1 MKTLSLI
8 LAVFAASFAFAQC
21 EDGSKGACCSSAKV
35 IAKKVNGEAEFMA
48 QAQKMMAAAEGKKAC
63 CKSTAAKPMARGDKG
78 CCNEVGT
85 VAKFKVYADGK
96 YHFFGCKDSAAEARK
111 ELAAKGFAVGDVQK
125 VRSRAR
131 IG

>member
-1 MKTLSLI
+1 MKSLTLLI
-8 LAVFAASFAFAQC
+8 AVFAASFAFAQC
-21 EDGSKGACCSSAKV
+21 EDGGKGSCCSAKV
-35 IAKKVNGEAEFMA
+35 VAKKSSGEAEFMA
-48 QAQKMMAAAEGKKAC
+48 EAQKMAASAEGKKAC

-111 ELAAKGFAVGDVQK
+111 ELAQKGFAVGNVQK